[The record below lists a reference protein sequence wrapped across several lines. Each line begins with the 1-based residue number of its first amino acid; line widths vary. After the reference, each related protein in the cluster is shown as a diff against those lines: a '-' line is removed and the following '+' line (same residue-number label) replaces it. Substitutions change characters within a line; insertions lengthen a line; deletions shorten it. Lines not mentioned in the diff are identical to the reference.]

1 MSKLGIA
8 LTALNGLFFAGSLGL
23 SPIAPPA
30 FAQFLATSFNIR
42 GTMSPSLRSTNVQ
55 DNAALLAQGMNL
67 DTTSYVHPTLHGI
80 LRFVGRLPQSEKLK
94 FYP

>member
-1 MSKLGIA
+1 
-8 LTALNGLFFAGSLGL
+8 
-23 SPIAPPA
+23 
-30 FAQFLATSFNIR
+30 
-42 GTMSPSLRSTNVQ
+42 
-55 DNAALLAQGMNL
+55 MNL